1 MSKPA
6 LETLMDKWT
15 NEPAFRDAL
24 RRDPEG
30 AVREAGVQLND
41 DEMAA
46 LRSTDWSQS
55 DESLQARMSKAG

>member
-1 MSKPA
+1 MSISA
-6 LETLMDKWT
+6 LETLVDKWT

-24 RRDPEG
+24 QRDPES

-41 DEMAA
+41 DEIAA

-55 DESLQARMSKAG
+55 DEALQARMSKVG